1 MGLEPPEPVSR
12 SRYPGD
18 RPPTMADIAADLGI
32 SRQLVSLA
40 LRNASGASEQT
51 RARVRE
57 AARRLGYSPHIGARS
72 LRRSRSRDIG
82 VVFTPAHATE
92 PEIVES
98 IYPAA
103 EAHGYSVVL
112 SAHTSARSTGQAV
125 EELLGHRCAAMIL
138 IGSDLDHA
146 GLRALAQRSGVP
158 VVAVGSGR
166 QNDHY
171 DVVDSAGDVGIAQAA
186 QHLAELGHL
195 GIAYVHTPSMP
206 PSASRLE
213 GYRRTVAR
221 LGLTGD
227 VLSRRGDYTE
237 EAGAAA
243 ARLLLDRPAVPTA
256 IMASNDQVAL
266 GLLHVLSRSGLRVPE
281 DVSLT
286 GYDDSRMA
294 RLSSVDLTTVRQDPA
309 LMGAA
314 AVQAA
319 VRRIDQPL
327 CAAGRTVIEPALV
340 VRSSTAPPRAD
351 A

>member
-1 MGLEPPEPVSR
+1 
-12 SRYPGD
+12 
-18 RPPTMADIAADLGI
+18 
-32 SRQLVSLA
+32 
-40 LRNASGASEQT
+40 
-51 RARVRE
+51 
-57 AARRLGYSPHIGARS
+57 
-72 LRRSRSRDIG
+72 
-82 VVFTPAHATE
+82 
-92 PEIVES
+92 
-98 IYPAA
+98 
-103 EAHGYSVVL
+103 
-112 SAHTSARSTGQAV
+112 
-125 EELLGHRCAAMIL
+125 
-138 IGSDLDHA
+138 
-146 GLRALAQRSGVP
+146 
-158 VVAVGSGR
+158 
-166 QNDHY
+166 
-171 DVVDSAGDVGIAQAA
+171 
-186 QHLAELGHL
+186 
-195 GIAYVHTPSMP
+195 
-206 PSASRLE
+206 
-213 GYRRTVAR
+213 VAR
-221 LGLTGD
+221 LGLAGD